1 MGETELTGSLSA
13 DAASRDRETARN
25 GIFDKKFQT
34 FLDSQGHNQLGVSS
48 GLSRGDN
55 GETEDDIEAVDAED
69 GRSEHGVQGK
79 RCSWL
84 DPGHW
89 HSQWSHRLDCST
101 EGTFVPPEM
110 RRPGSVI
117 LGHGFEGLGTIE
129 SFNFSERV
137 LTMCEAGDLTRATRL
152 MPLNLPSDVSSRDF
166 CVTQENIPGYFDL
179 SRYAPFRERIMRQL
193 SATLDDAFHGPT
205 PFNSCAIVG
214 SSGNLLKRSYGAEID
229 MHEKTWR
236 FNLVRNAALQGVAR
250 HPRAVLMPLML
261 AQRHTSV
268 SSTTRRLESTRS
280 TGE

>member
-1 MGETELTGSLSA
+1 
-13 DAASRDRETARN
+13 
-25 GIFDKKFQT
+25 
-34 FLDSQGHNQLGVSS
+34 
-48 GLSRGDN
+48 
-55 GETEDDIEAVDAED
+55 
-69 GRSEHGVQGK
+69 
-79 RCSWL
+79 
-84 DPGHW
+84 
-89 HSQWSHRLDCST
+89 
-101 EGTFVPPEM
+101 
-110 RRPGSVI
+110 
-117 LGHGFEGLGTIE
+117 
-129 SFNFSERV
+129 
-137 LTMCEAGDLTRATRL
+137 MCEAGDLTRATRL